1 MLKMFC
7 FEHQNHVMLFKVLE
21 EKKPKIQQA
30 LFFFFLKKPSL
41 KNKKSLTLFIY

>member
-21 EKKPKIQQA
+21 EKKTKIQQA
-30 LFFFFLKKPSL
+30 LFFFFLQKPSL